1 MMCPLLAPVGTAVT
15 ILVALSEL
23 MVAAVPP
30 KVTLLAFERLIPL
43 IVTVVPGAPEAG
55 VKPLIWGVTVVVIRP
70 IELLLWLVNHI
81 APSGPATIPSG
92 PLMPGPV

>member
-1 MMCPLLAPVGTAVT
+1 MCPLLAPAGTVVT
-15 ILVALSEL
+15 ILVAVSEL
-23 MVAAVPP
+23 MVAVVPA
-30 KVTLLAFERLIPL
+30 KVTWLAFDRLIPR
-43 IVTVVPGAPEAG
+43 IVTMVPDAPEGG

-92 PLMPGPV
+92 PRIPVPV